1 MLFVPLFKIVK
12 MQSTWYFKGWLVA
25 GTLLLV
31 LTAFVQRDDI
41 IAALRSGSAE
51 RLARHF
57 DQAVDITLP
66 EKSNT
71 FSKGQ
76 AELVLRDFFA
86 QQKVRN
92 FVVQHSGSNPTSNF
106 IIGTLSTAGGDFR
119 TTVFI
124 RQRGDKQLIQGV
136 EIQAR

>member
-1 MLFVPLFKIVK
+1 MKR
-12 MQSTWYFKGWLVA
+12 TGHFKGWLLA
-25 GTLLLV
+25 ATILLV
-31 LTAFVQRDDI
+31 LAAFVQRDDI
-41 IAALRSGSAE
+41 VAALRAGNAE

-66 EKSNT
+66 DKSNT

-86 QQKVRN
+86 QHRVRN
-92 FVVQHSGSNPTSNF
+92 FAVQHSGSNPNSHF
-106 IIGTLSTAGGDFR
+106 IIGTLSTSDGDFR

-124 RQRGDKQLIQGV
+124 RQRGDKQLIQGI
-136 EIQAR
+136 EIQVR

>member
-1 MLFVPLFKIVK
+1 MKVAWN
-12 MQSTWYFKGWLVA
+12 TKGWLVV

-31 LTAFVQRDDI
+31 LTAFVQRDEI
-41 IAALRSGSAE
+41 VAALRIGSAE
-51 RLARHF
+51 RLARYF

-66 EKSNT
+66 DKSNT

-76 AELVLRDFFA
+76 AELVLRDFFE
-86 QQKVRN
+86 QHKVRN

-106 IIGTLSTAGGDFR
+106 IIGTLSTASGEFR
-119 TTVFI
+119 TTVFT

-136 EIQAR
+136 EILYR